1 MRLFLLLCIA
11 TFTSSLHPTVR
22 PSRRAFIN
30 SGFTAAL
37 AFQAKPALA
46 LNKLVDEKLAI
57 VPVFCVTTEDGE
69 QPYFS
74 ETDYATG
81 APVALFYLE
90 KQFARPTLAKVLKSD
105 GAAKITSVPMSTALE
120 FVMARD
126 KKSQDENGGIFR
138 FEASRRQIVHA
149 NGNSGRDLQLDKKGI
164 ATAGANVPLF
174 FDRRVSVTSS
184 DAFPFFFKLE
194 DLENTFS
201 KGTKGLPD
209 EIQQQVKLNVEVTT
223 LDRAVSGLLDGS
235 LDERI
240 LFLSSETF

>member
-105 GAAKITSVPMSTALE
+105 GAAVACGNNDRGQCDLPMLRDGLS
-120 FVMARD
+120 FVQA
-126 KKSQDENGGIFR
+126 
-138 FEASRRQIVHA
+138 A
-149 NGNSGRDLQLDKKGI
+149 
-164 ATAGANVPLF
+164 AGE
-174 FDRRVSVTSS
+174 SS
-184 DAFPFFFKLE
+184 DASS
-194 DLENTFS
+194 FS
-201 KGTKGLPD
+201 ASW
-209 EIQQQVKLNVEVTT
+209 
-223 LDRAVSGLLDGS
+223 R
-235 LDERI
+235 
-240 LFLSSETF
+240 